1 MSLDVNKTFVA
12 YIVDNCTRE
21 EIIEKLAIAI
31 TNRDDIINS
40 NDSYPVVEWEDRM
53 GGQFTKQEI
62 EDAKG
67 GW

>member
-1 MSLDVNKTFVA
+1 MTQKMNSIFVE
-12 YIVDNCTRE
+12 YMLNNMTRE
-21 EIIEKLAIAI
+21 EAIEKIATAI
-31 TNRDDIINS
+31 TWRDDIIKKLQEK
-40 NDSYPVVEWEDRM
+40 PAEEWEDRM